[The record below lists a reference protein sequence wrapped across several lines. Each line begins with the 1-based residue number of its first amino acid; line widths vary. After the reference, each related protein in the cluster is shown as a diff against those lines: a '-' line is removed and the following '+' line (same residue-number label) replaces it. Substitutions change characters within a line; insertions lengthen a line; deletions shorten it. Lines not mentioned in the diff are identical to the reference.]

1 MATTNNERR
10 RVLTF
15 GIIGAGIVVAVI
27 VGVLF
32 VMPLVTAP
40 PPLTSE
46 QQQRQE
52 VLNTPNTGQPGQPI
66 IEHQELRRDDPV
78 FDRFMVVW
86 EQCDTALDNRVE
98 PDIIACRQALS
109 DGIDRWCSISSEHYH
124 DVKCREV
131 NENASVFDSRLEANA
146 AMRGLSQQ

>member
-1 MATTNNERR
+1 MATTNNAHRR
-10 RVLTF
+10 ALTF

-40 PPLTSE
+40 PPLTPE
-46 QQQRQE
+46 QQRQE
-52 VLNTPNTGQPGQPI
+52 VLNTPNIGQPGQPI
-66 IEHQELRRDDPV
+66 IEHQELRRDDPI

-98 PDIIACRQALS
+98 PDVIACRQALS

-131 NENASVFDSRLEANA
+131 NENASVFDLRLEANA
-146 AMRGLSQQ
+146 AMRGLNQQ